1 MAGSTRD
8 LADRMSTTVNHKKVL
23 FREATLPADVVIII
37 MCNQVGH
44 LAINC
49 KSGNREQESK
59 GHSGQKKDP
68 NKDNT

>member
-8 LADRMSTTVNHKKVL
+8 LADIMSTTVNHKEVL
-23 FREATLPADVVIII
+23 FQEATLPVDVVIL
-37 MCNQVGH
+37 CVTRYVGH
-44 LAINC
+44 LNINC
-49 KSGNREQESK
+49 KGGNREQESK